1 MNTACV
7 NKLSKHIPNSYIY
20 YPFSQRINLI
30 KQTIIIIMTYGPMIS
45 ESVQWCSIRLAYT
58 DEWLAILSML
68 RSSSISYKPVPAP
81 KLGTDRY
88 DTI

>member
-30 KQTIIIIMTYGPMIS
+30 KQTIIIIICTAT
-45 ESVQWCSIRLAYT
+45 LANRFCFLNKKAT
-58 DEWLAILSML
+58 R
-68 RSSSISYKPVPAP
+68 RS
-81 KLGTDRY
+81 RR
-88 DTI
+88 